1 MLGNIVNS
9 ATSGEG
15 IVLRF
20 SGRGKVFVCS
30 RNPASFARLMN
41 KAVTV

>member
-1 MLGNIVNS
+1 MVNS

-20 SGRGKVFVCS
+20 SGSGKVFVCS
-30 RNPASFARLMN
+30 RNRDTFQKWTSTG
-41 KAVTV
+41 KT